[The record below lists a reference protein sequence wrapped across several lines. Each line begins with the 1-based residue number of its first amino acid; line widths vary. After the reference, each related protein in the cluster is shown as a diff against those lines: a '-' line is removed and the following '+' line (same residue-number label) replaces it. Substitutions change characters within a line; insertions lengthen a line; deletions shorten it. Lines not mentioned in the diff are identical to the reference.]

1 MSACQEVG
9 VSPRICVVSMFWWCA
24 RGHWERGVN
33 GAVGKRGRLPG
44 GTEGG
49 SSSWQRPDQ

>member
-1 MSACQEVG
+1 MSVCQGVG
-9 VSPRICVVSMFWWCA
+9 VSPSITVASVFWWCA

-33 GAVGKRGRLPG
+33 GSVGKRGRLPG